1 MRSDAELASK
11 IKVCEARIEDLG
23 DRLRLGMGKLQ
34 AAVGE
39 SKFGR
44 SAGPSVPL
52 EEVSHMLLKTVFFS
66 KPLNYNLGKIVNLMF
81 FF

>member
-1 MRSDAELASK
+1 MRSDAELAGK

-39 SKFGR
+39 SKNGR
-44 SAGPSVPL
+44 SSGPSVPI
-52 EEVSHMLLKTVFFS
+52 EEVRR
-66 KPLNYNLGKIVNLMF
+66 
-81 FF
+81 

>member
-1 MRSDAELASK
+1 MRSDAELAGK

-39 SKFGR
+39 SKNGNR
-44 SAGPSVPL
+44 SSGPSVPI
-52 EEVSHMLLKTVFFS
+52 EEVRTFLFEDFLH
-66 KPLNYNLGKIVNLMF
+66 I
-81 FF
+81 